1 LALRQRS
8 AYQTYKKSRNTY
20 NYMSNQ
26 EPNFNP
32 RRKPP
37 FIIEALAWL
46 FIHIPYYAVFYF
58 SVRILGDL
66 IKKNFMQ

>member
-1 LALRQRS
+1 
-8 AYQTYKKSRNTY
+8 
-20 NYMSNQ
+20 MSNH

-58 SVRILGDL
+58 SVRIIGHL
-66 IKKNFMQ
+66 IEKYTM